1 MSDKLE
7 QFIKDNREAFDT
19 YEPNPAIWGKIEKS
33 VHKKTIRLK
42 TVLWRAAAVII
53 IFGASLV
60 FHRYIDMLDSKKDV
74 SAKIPEIQEA
84 EIYYS
89 GLLSSKLN
97 EIKPMLEEHPGI
109 DKEMKADLN
118 ELDKMYDDLKKDL
131 KDNVSNQEVIEAMI
145 QNYRLRLSILEDI
158 LNEFNKEKKDDKSIK
173 EIQQKI

>member
-1 MSDKLE
+1 MSDRLE
-7 QFIKDNREAFDT
+7 QFIKDNRGAFDT
-19 YEPNPAIWGKIEKS
+19 YEPDPAIWKKIEKS
-33 VHKKTIRLK
+33 VHKKTIKLK

-60 FHRYIDMLDSKKDV
+60 FHRYIDMLDSDKDT

-89 GLLSSKLN
+89 GLLNSKLN
-97 EIKPMLEEHPGI
+97 EIKPMLIEHPGI
-109 DKEMKADLN
+109 DKEMKADMD

-158 LNEFNKEKKDDKSIK
+158 LKEFNKEEKDDESIK